1 MIPPMALDIVGEATS
16 IIYRVSLASLA
27 SWQAAAVA
35 FGFVF
40 AIMLVGYLLERLGVG
55 LHA

>member
-1 MIPPMALDIVGEATS
+1 MIAPVLIGTLGEVAP
-16 IIYRVSLASLA
+16 IIYRSTLASLA

-40 AIMLVGYLLERLGVG
+40 FIMLVGFVLERLGVG
-55 LHA
+55 LHE

>member
-1 MIPPMALDIVGEATS
+1 MTAPVPLGVAGEAAS
-16 IIYRVSLASLA
+16 IIYGASLASLA

-40 AIMLVGYLLERLGVG
+40 VIMLVGFLLERLGVG
-55 LHA
+55 LHE

>member
-1 MIPPMALDIVGEATS
+1 MIYGAG
-16 IIYRVSLASLA
+16 LASLA

-40 AIMLVGYLLERLGVG
+40 AILLVAFVLERLGVG

>member
-1 MIPPMALDIVGEATS
+1 MIPPMALGLAGEAS
-16 IIYRVSLASLA
+16 AIIYRVAVATLA

-40 AIMLVGYLLERLGVG
+40 AIMLVAFLLERLGVG

>member
-1 MIPPMALDIVGEATS
+1 MIPPVLQGVAGEAAPL
-16 IIYRVSLASLA
+16 IYGASLATLA

-40 AIMLVGYLLERLGVG
+40 AILLVAFVLERLGVG

>member
-1 MIPPMALDIVGEATS
+1 MMGPMTLEAVRESYTLLFRVG
-16 IIYRVSLASLA
+16 LADLA
-27 SWQAAAVA
+27 SWQEAAIS

-40 AIMLVGYLLERLGVG
+40 VMVGVGFLLERLGVG